1 MEQLGELDLAYLH
14 IGEQSERDVT
24 LELRK
29 AWPNTFI
36 LNPRT
41 GFGNPTGPDALELIE
56 DGTAD
61 MISFGALFIANPD
74 LPVRLR
80 AGGPFN
86 TPIPSAFYG
95 GGAEGYTDYTM
106 LA

>member
-1 MEQLGELDLAYLH
+1 
-14 IGEQSERDVT
+14 
-24 LELRK
+24 
-29 AWPNTFI
+29 
-36 LNPRT
+36 
-41 GFGNPTGPDALELIE
+41 
-56 DGTAD
+56 